1 MIRGCQLIPLVPG
14 LRYRDDLKPETPDN
28 AATPDVVVVGV
39 VVGGDDDTSVVADAL
54 LDGVLVP
61 TELIVDTL

>member
-1 MIRGCQLIPLVPG
+1 MIPLVPG
-14 LRYRDDLKPETPDN
+14 FRYRDDLKPETPDN
-28 AATPDVVVVGV
+28 AATPDVVVVVVVGV

-61 TELIVDTL
+61 IPLIVDTL

>member
-1 MIRGCQLIPLVPG
+1 MISGCQLIPLVPG
-14 LRYRDDLKPETPDN
+14 FRYRDDLKPETPDN
-28 AATPDVVVVGV
+28 AATPD

-61 TELIVDTL
+61 IPLIVDTL